1 MSGIFVH
8 NTWMSIPTD
17 QWADQLHAVFL
28 AMVGYFNR
36 PEPDAMMIV
45 AAGIK
50 LDRALFPLLSRI
62 GLAGKISVV
71 ELGHI
76 TGKDH
81 STVSRQVAKL
91 ERLGLVK
98 RAPDPKDG
106 RVSHLVPTADGEK
119 LLGQLRTA
127 RRAAIRCWFADWSAA
142 DRKMLLTLLTRVRGM
157 ADRGAR
163 EDGWDS
169 IGEEIAA
176 KLKTRNR
183 RGRAPC

>member
-1 MSGIFVH
+1 MFSFLISARGLRISVHNAPSIIKPVASCPANSVYDPRIGMSGIFVH

-81 STVSRQVAKL
+81 STV
-91 ERLGLVK
+91 
-98 RAPDPKDG
+98 
-106 RVSHLVPTADGEK
+106 
-119 LLGQLRTA
+119 
-127 RRAAIRCWFADWSAA
+127 
-142 DRKMLLTLLTRVRGM
+142 
-157 ADRGAR
+157 
-163 EDGWDS
+163 
-169 IGEEIAA
+169 
-176 KLKTRNR
+176 
-183 RGRAPC
+183 